1 MSLAIDLINDQ
12 KGDMSE
18 FTRVGNYYDRVTAE
32 LAKSVLDVEDIPSYI
47 QADDTGG
54 MRPYLLTGAGG
65 VWLIVRAE
73 DAGRASELLQGSLQ
87 EDSLETEMPAA

>member
-1 MSLAIDLINDQ
+1 
-12 KGDMSE
+12 MSE
-18 FTRVGNYYDRVTAE
+18 FTKVGNFYDRETAE
-32 LAKSVLDVEDIPSYI
+32 LAKGVLDVEDIPSYI

-73 DAGRASELLQGSLQ
+73 DAGRASELLRASPQ
-87 EDSLETEMPAA
+87 EDSPETETSAV

>member
-1 MSLAIDLINDQ
+1 
-12 KGDMSE
+12 MSE

-32 LAKSVLDVEDIPSYI
+32 LAKSVLDVENIPSYI
-47 QADDTGG
+47 QADDMGG

-73 DAGRASELLQGSLQ
+73 DAGRASELLQGSPQ
-87 EDSLETEMPAA
+87 KNSPETETPAA